1 MITST
6 TRSRAAILCFG
17 GWGLQLMLH
26 LAPRLRAVQEQRQAL
41 DVAGPDLTR
50 VTRFATLLPS
60 PFLDREGR
68 VPFHLRMLA
77 PDAQLPPFYLDKLL
91 ARLPEKAQDEV
102 DSSRLTQAERR
113 VLALLQAAEAVL
125 QPLSWHARPR
135 SSSSSQPV
143 GEGQRVT
150 RLQAFQ
156 EALREGAPM
165 ARLLETH
172 LVDPVRQDAL
182 VPGDPF
188 VQTTLYVVAP
198 LYEPLA
204 SAVLW
209 PVTLHLLNQVG
220 RRHLTQVVGIFATG
234 SYARDASRPLEN
246 ASAYA
251 ALAELELLAGLRA
264 NEPGQSALIQGM
276 VQGGAEPEGL
286 LSQVGEAFFDRIYLV
301 DREKSNQGLAQD
313 SQELTE
319 LVGNVLESFIVA
331 DGGQFVQDQVGID
344 LRDPRR
350 YPYSLL
356 GASTDYV
363 PLEYI
368 FQAVQEQ
375 EEKRLARELI
385 LEASGRSSREGQEV
399 LGDSGMVD
407 PDLEAPIS
415 LADLG
420 AAQSQVL
427 TQLVLRLPDLFVN
440 MTPEGI
446 GDLEVHPDF
455 VMPAAVS
462 AQLRNLSSGAWQAAY
477 VDYLREASH
486 RFEVVAGEDALD
498 EAWGLTALDEQGRPL
513 LPGDDRLLPATA
525 TQMRE
530 TLVALLAS
538 RPDGLLQA
546 RLQLRTWLGEVEAER
561 QRLLKAAMPGVRRLA
576 QAQRQLALRNWR
588 LRYFAALSGRPSLAG
603 AFLRPTLL
611 ILAIALLSTLYM
623 VAFQRPWDWMS
634 DGAFLLGIGLG
645 AYLAS
650 FVAYRRRLSLVR
662 RLRRERVRLAQEE
675 LTDRLQER
683 VRVGLIR
690 VYEHLANMLWQM
702 SHVLDDTLEELQQW
716 SVESGPPP
724 LPPSGVRP
732 SHVYRPF
739 LDRALWERCRDY
751 LRGQQDRRG
760 RRSEERL
767 LESWGEPRWRQR
779 LRRLLLGEE
788 ATEEPLA
795 EALVGFV
802 QQTIHQA
809 VAPVSV
815 ETPSR
820 SRADLIR
827 VLAREYNIEHL
838 LWHSPDEFREADPV
852 QRTRSN
858 GRQEAAMEIR
868 GRIHRYLEFT
878 WRNAKPSANV
888 DLADRMAAH
897 GIPVDFAAVSG
908 RPDSELPR
916 SVLHEFRLAQ
926 LVTYNPFSITVVRT
940 LHGLSLPDIGAVH
953 RYREEMK
960 RLSAAEQAAILLAR
974 RNPALVY
981 DVLAEDS
988 SVGQMW
994 Q

>member
-41 DVAGPDLTR
+41 EVAGPDLTR
-50 VTRFATLLPS
+50 VTRFATLLPN
-60 PFLDREGR
+60 PLLDRGGR

-77 PDAQLPPFYLDKLL
+77 PGTQLPPFYLDKLL
-91 ARLPEKAQDEV
+91 AQLGEGDPNPAAPTP
-102 DSSRLTQAERR
+102 LTHAERR
-113 VLALLQAAEAVL
+113 AMALLQAAEGVL
-125 QPLSWHARPR
+125 QPLSWHSRPR
-135 SSSSSQPV
+135 PGQPSQPV
-143 GEGQRVT
+143 GEGQRAT
-150 RLQAFQ
+150 RAQAFQ
-156 EALREGAPM
+156 EALEEGAPM
-165 ARLLETH
+165 ARVLETH

-204 SAVLW
+204 SAALW
-209 PVTLHLLNQVG
+209 PVVLHLLNQVG

-234 SYARDASRPLEN
+234 SYARDASRPVEN

-251 ALAELELLAGLRA
+251 ALAELELLAGLRE
-264 NEPGQSALIQGM
+264 NGPGQSVLIQSM
-276 VQGGAEPEGL
+276 VGRGADPSGL
-286 LSQVGEAFFDRIYLV
+286 LAQVGEAFFDRIYLV

-344 LRDPRR
+344 LRDPRK

-356 GASTDYV
+356 GSSTDYV

-385 LEASGRSSREGQEV
+385 LQATGQPLGDEPGTLDGQEA
-399 LGDSGMVD
+399 G
-407 PDLEAPIS
+407 PDLEGPIS

-420 AAQSQVL
+420 ASQSQVL

-446 GDLEVHPDF
+446 ADLEVHPDF
-455 VMPAAVS
+455 VMPIAIS
-462 AQLRNLSSGAWQAAY
+462 TQLRNLPSAAWQAAY

-486 RFEVVAGEDALD
+486 RFEVVAGEGALD
-498 EAWGLTALDEQGRPL
+498 EAWGLTALDDQGRPL

-530 TLVALLAS
+530 TLVALLSS

-546 RLQLRTWLGEVEAER
+546 RLQLRVWLQEVEQER
-561 QRLLKAAMPGVRRLA
+561 QKLLKAAMPGVRRLA

-588 LRYFAALSGRPSLAG
+588 LRYFSALSGRPSLAG

-611 ILAIALLSTLYM
+611 ILAITLLAVLYM

-724 LPPSGVRP
+724 LPPPGVRP

-739 LDRALWERCRDY
+739 LDRTLWERCRDY

-767 LESWGEPRWRQR
+767 LETWGEPRWRQR
-779 LRRLLLGEE
+779 LRRLLLEEE
-788 ATEEPLA
+788 APERSLA
-795 EALVGFV
+795 EALVSFV
-802 QQTIHQA
+802 QGTIHEA

-815 ETPSR
+815 ESPSR
-820 SRADLIR
+820 SRAALIR

-838 LWHSPDEFREADPV
+838 LWHSPEESQVLEQGRLAL
-852 QRTRSN
+852 SN
-858 GRQEAAMEIR
+858 GRQDTATEIR

-916 SVLHEFRLAQ
+916 SILHEFRLAQ
-926 LVTYNPFSITVVRT
+926 LVTYNPFSISVVRT
-940 LHGLSLPDIGAVH
+940 LHGLSLPDIGAIH

-960 RLSAAEQAAILLAR
+960 RLSEAEQGAILLVA
-974 RNPALVY
+974 RNPGLVY

-994 Q
+994 R